1 MPIWLRNFTYRKIV
15 EEKDKEN
22 ERNQPKTK
30 GKKTTNID
38 LNNPHKTKD
47 IPKYPSVKPDYS
59 TKASNK

>member
-1 MPIWLRNFTYRKIV
+1 MPIWLRKFIYNKIV

-22 ERNQPKTK
+22 ERNQTKTK

-38 LNNPHKTKD
+38 LNNPSKAKD

-59 TKASNK
+59 TKASKK